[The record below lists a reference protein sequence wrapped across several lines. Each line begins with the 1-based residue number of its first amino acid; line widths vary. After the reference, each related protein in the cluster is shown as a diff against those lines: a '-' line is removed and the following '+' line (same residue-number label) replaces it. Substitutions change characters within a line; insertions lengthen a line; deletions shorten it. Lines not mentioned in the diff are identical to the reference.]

1 VRDFRKALD
10 IRFLFAY
17 HFFSITQ
24 AIPGKGRF
32 KSHNMEEHMAL
43 NAAMLPEFD
52 MEMAGTRKTLE
63 RVPDDKFDWKP
74 HPKSMTVRQ
83 LAVHLA
89 LFPSWMIDTLNK
101 SSFDYAPEGGEAYQP
116 PEVNSR
122 QDLLEIFD
130 RDVAKAREALQA
142 ASDAQLME
150 TWSLLA
156 GGKTVF
162 AMPRV
167 AVLRGMVMNHMI
179 HHRAQMGVY
188 LRLNDIPVPA
198 LYGPS
203 ADEQG

>member
-1 VRDFRKALD
+1 
-10 IRFLFAY
+10 
-17 HFFSITQ
+17 
-24 AIPGKGRF
+24 
-32 KSHNMEEHMAL
+32 MAL

>member
-1 VRDFRKALD
+1 
-10 IRFLFAY
+10 
-17 HFFSITQ
+17 
-24 AIPGKGRF
+24 
-32 KSHNMEEHMAL
+32 MAL
-43 NAAMLPEFD
+43 NAALLPEFD
-52 MEMAGTRKTLE
+52 QEMAGIRKSLE

-74 HPKSMTVRQ
+74 HAKSMTLRQ

-89 LFPSWMIDTLNK
+89 YFPSWMTMTLDK
-101 SSFDYAPEGGEAYQP
+101 ASFDYAPVGGEAYKTP
-116 PEVNSR
+116 AVNSR
-122 QDLLEIFD
+122 QELLEVFD
-130 RDVAKAREALQA
+130 RDLAKAREALMG

-156 GGKTVF
+156 GGKTIF
-162 AMPRV
+162 SMPRI

-179 HHRAQMGVY
+179 HHRAQLGVY